1 MQRFSLQWVRSEH
14 TENTDNFFSRYLMKI
29 IEPTRISRGHCICS
43 KIPKIG
49 KMTVGNTQLI
59 QPNRN
64 ISTLETE
71 TAVSKSDFHVI

>member
-1 MQRFSLQWVRSEH
+1 
-14 TENTDNFFSRYLMKI
+14 MKI

-43 KIPKIG
+43 KILKIG

-71 TAVSKSDFHVI
+71 TAVSKKDFHVI